1 MRLFPY
7 MTDAQRRGYLLLAI
21 IWLVTFNA
29 TIFYGEATLD
39 GLRSYAQSARYNIH
53 HAINQRFNRRK

>member
-1 MRLFPY
+1 

-21 IWLVTFNA
+21 IWLVAFNA

-39 GLRSYAQSARYNIH
+39 GVRTFAQTARYNIH
-53 HAINQRFNRRK
+53 QAYHQRFNRSK